1 MKLIVGLGNPGREYH
16 WTRHNLGFL
25 LLDELAR
32 EHQIPLGRRGLKS
45 VYGRGRIGRA
55 EVILAKPQTYM
66 NLSGE
71 AVQRLLHFFK
81 IPPQDLVVLHDDLD
95 LPWGK
100 IRIRI
105 GGSSGGHRGIV
116 SIHEAIGERGISSVL
131 KSGSA
136 GRQAPGRDPADYVLD
151 PLPEAE
157 KEELKSHFEARRGGG
172 RDAVVARAAGGDEPV
187 SQGKKRDG
195 FVKIHAKHDSHCQ
208 RRFMPFA
215 LAELSNPRSDFLR
228 DLHAGILPLLLDALS
243 RFPFRSG
250 LFLLGLIPQPIHL
263 R

>member
-1 MKLIVGLGNPGREYH
+1 VKLIVGLGNPGREYH

-25 LLDELAR
+25 LLDEMAR
-32 EHQIPLGRRGLKS
+32 EHRIPLGRRGLKS
-45 VYGRGRIGRA
+45 VYGRGRIARA

-116 SIHEAIGERGISSVL
+116 SIHGTLGSEDFIRFKIGI
-131 KSGSA
+131 
-136 GRQAPGRDPADYVLD
+136 GRPAAPGRDPADYVLD

-157 KEELKSHFEARRGGG
+157 KEDLKAILKRG
-172 RDAVVARAAGGDEPV
+172 
-187 SQGKKRDG
+187 
-195 FVKIHAKHDSHCQ
+195 
-208 RRFMPFA
+208 
-215 LAELSNPRSDFLR
+215 AEGVETL
-228 DLHAGILPLLLDALS
+228 LS
-243 RFPFRSG
+243 RG
-250 LFLLGLIPQPIHL
+250 PQEAMNRFHKEKKEMVS
-263 R
+263 

>member
-1 MKLIVGLGNPGREYH
+1 VKLIVGLGNPGREYR
-16 WTRHNLGFL
+16 WARHNLGFL
-25 LLDELAR
+25 LLDELSR

-45 VYGRGRIGRA
+45 VYGRGRIARA

-116 SIHEAIGERGISSVL
+116 SIHGAIGSEDFIRFKIGI
-131 KSGSA
+131 
-136 GRQAPGRDPADYVLD
+136 GRPPIPGRDPADYVLD
-151 PLPEAE
+151 PLPEE
-157 KEELKSHFEARRGGG
+157 QKEELKAILKRGAEA
-172 RDAVVARAAGGDEPV
+172 VET
-187 SQGKKRDG
+187 
-195 FVKIHAKHDSHCQ
+195 
-208 RRFMPFA
+208 
-215 LAELSNPRSDFLR
+215 L
-228 DLHAGILPLLLDALS
+228 LS
-243 RFPFRSG
+243 RG
-250 LFLLGLIPQPIHL
+250 PQEAMNRFHKEEKE
-263 R
+263 RVS

>member
-25 LLDELAR
+25 LLDELSR

-45 VYGRGRIGRA
+45 VYGRGRIARA

-116 SIHEAIGERGISSVL
+116 SIHGAIGSEDFIRFKIGI
-131 KSGSA
+131 
-136 GRQAPGRDPADYVLD
+136 GRPEAPGRDPADYVLD

-157 KEELKSHFEARRGGG
+157 KEELKAILKRGAEA
-172 RDAVVARAAGGDEPV
+172 VET
-187 SQGKKRDG
+187 
-195 FVKIHAKHDSHCQ
+195 
-208 RRFMPFA
+208 
-215 LAELSNPRSDFLR
+215 L
-228 DLHAGILPLLLDALS
+228 LS
-243 RFPFRSG
+243 RG
-250 LFLLGLIPQPIHL
+250 PQEAMNRFHKEKKEMVS
-263 R
+263 

>member
-1 MKLIVGLGNPGREYH
+1 MCGGGARGGDPAGP
-16 WTRHNLGFL
+16 RHNLGFL
-25 LLDELAR
+25 LLDELSR

-45 VYGRGRIGRA
+45 VYGRGRIARA
-55 EVILAKPQTYM
+55 EVILAKSQTYM

-116 SIHEAIGERGISSVL
+116 SIHGAIGSEDFIRFKIGI
-131 KSGSA
+131 
-136 GRQAPGRDPADYVLD
+136 GRPEAPGRDPADYVLD

-157 KEELKSHFEARRGGG
+157 KEELKAMLKRGAEA
-172 RDAVVARAAGGDEPV
+172 VET
-187 SQGKKRDG
+187 
-195 FVKIHAKHDSHCQ
+195 
-208 RRFMPFA
+208 
-215 LAELSNPRSDFLR
+215 L
-228 DLHAGILPLLLDALS
+228 LS
-243 RFPFRSG
+243 RG
-250 LFLLGLIPQPIHL
+250 PQEAMNRFHKEKKEMVS
-263 R
+263 

>member
-1 MKLIVGLGNPGREYH
+1 VKLIVGLGNPGREYH

-25 LLDELAR
+25 LLDEMAR
-32 EHQIPLGRRGLKS
+32 EHQIPF
-45 VYGRGRIGRA
+45 GRGRIARA

-105 GGSSGGHRGIV
+105 GGSSGGHRGIA
-116 SIHEAIGERGISSVL
+116 SIQGTIGSEDFIRFKIGI
-131 KSGSA
+131 
-136 GRQAPGRDPADYVLD
+136 GRPAAPGRDPADYVLD

-157 KEELKSHFEARRGGG
+157 KEDLKAILKRG
-172 RDAVVARAAGGDEPV
+172 
-187 SQGKKRDG
+187 
-195 FVKIHAKHDSHCQ
+195 
-208 RRFMPFA
+208 
-215 LAELSNPRSDFLR
+215 AEGVETL
-228 DLHAGILPLLLDALS
+228 LS
-243 RFPFRSG
+243 RG
-250 LFLLGLIPQPIHL
+250 PQEAMNRFHKEKKEAAQN
-263 R
+263 

>member
-16 WTRHNLGFL
+16 GTRHNLGFR

-45 VYGRGRIGRA
+45 VYGRGRIART

-81 IPPQDLVVLHDDLD
+81 IPPQDLITLHDDLD

-105 GGSSGGHRGIV
+105 GGSSGGHRGIL
-116 SIHEAIGERGISSVL
+116 SIHEAIGSEAFIRLKIGI
-131 KSGSA
+131 
-136 GRQAPGRDPADYVLD
+136 GRPVAPGRDLADYVLE
-151 PLPEAE
+151 PLTEGE
-157 KEELKSHFEARRGGG
+157 KEELKDILKHAAEAV
-172 RDAVVARAAGGDEPV
+172 AVV
-187 SQGKKRDG
+187 
-195 FVKIHAKHDSHCQ
+195 
-208 RRFMPFA
+208 
-215 LAELSNPRSDFLR
+215 
-228 DLHAGILPLLLDALS
+228 LS
-243 RFPFRSG
+243 RG
-250 LFLLGLIPQPIHL
+250 PQEAMNRFHMEKKETT
-263 R
+263 RDS